1 MKTENRQRASSDTI
15 NIPPPVV
22 FLQLSRSNEWAMQL
36 VKSKSKMMSYLV
48 SITRSFLKL
57 TKL

>member
-15 NIPPPVV
+15 NIPPVV

-48 SITRSFLKL
+48 SITRSFFKL